1 MKEGI
6 LPYLKMRVSDGKGI
20 RPKKFASTNFEGF
33 TLTTTF
39 LCLHSTVEVEM
50 TMMMMMMV

>member
-20 RPKKFASTNFEGF
+20 RPKNFASTNFEGF